1 MTVEQVIKLLDNG
14 FTKEDIQKME
24 QGTQPAQAPAAADP
38 EPAAEQET
46 QPAPVADP
54 EPTKPAAPAEPSET
68 DQRIGHLEE
77 SIGSLIKAIQN
88 QNLKND
94 SFGSVA
100 PDLETETDKIMAS
113 IIRPERKEKHD

>member
-14 FTKEDIQKME
+14 FTKDDIQKME
-24 QGTQPAQAPAAADP
+24 HGTTQPAQAPAAADP
-38 EPAAEQET
+38 EP
-46 QPAPVADP
+46 
-54 EPTKPAAPAEPSET
+54 TKPAAPAVPSET
-68 DQRIGHLEE
+68 DQRIGKLEE

-94 SFGSVA
+94 SFGSMA

-113 IIRPERKEKHD
+113 IIRPERNEKHD